1 APGAP
6 ARLAGRAAQT
16 RPAESRRPAMSQPST
31 ETPSAEHLSDHD
43 AARFRTLLSG
53 LERSLEADRRSA
65 EGRVSD
71 GASSGE

>member
-1 APGAP
+1 
-6 ARLAGRAAQT
+6 
-16 RPAESRRPAMSQPST
+16 MSQPST
-31 ETPSAEHLSDHD
+31 ETPTAEHLSDHD

-65 EGRVSD
+65 EGRATD